1 MELNIILPSKPR
13 IVAEDNNLGTYEI
26 EGLYPGYGQT
36 LGNSLRRIILSSI
49 IGTAV
54 TSLKVTGAPH
64 EFSTLPG
71 VKEDVISIIL
81 NLKKVRFKQAGDE
94 TQTAT
99 IKVKGAKTVTAGDIV
114 VGGQIEVVNPD
125 QIVATLTDK
134 EAVLE
139 IELTIEKGIG
149 YIPKEVLKLTRPAA
163 IGTIIL
169 DVAFTPIRR
178 VSYEVENMRVGD
190 RTDYNR
196 LRLNIE
202 TDGSMNPREALE
214 KSIEI
219 MISQLRAIV
228 GFKEEEPI
236 VSEIE
241 AVSAKR
247 LSDDKEIVDSA
258 ERSTE
263 RRPQDVDLLKTRVE
277 DLELPPR
284 VIRALS
290 NSGIRTIGGLT
301 RKREAALLE
310 IEGLGQKAIE
320 EIKMLL
326 RREYL
331 ELKP

>member
-13 IVAEDNNLGTYEI
+13 IVAEDNNRGTYEI

-149 YIPKEVLKLTRPAA
+149 YIPKEVLQLTRPAA

-169 DVAFTPIRR
+169 DVSFTPIRR

-301 RKREAALLE
+301 RKREADLLE

-320 EIKMLL
+320 EIKKLL
-326 RREYL
+326 RRENL